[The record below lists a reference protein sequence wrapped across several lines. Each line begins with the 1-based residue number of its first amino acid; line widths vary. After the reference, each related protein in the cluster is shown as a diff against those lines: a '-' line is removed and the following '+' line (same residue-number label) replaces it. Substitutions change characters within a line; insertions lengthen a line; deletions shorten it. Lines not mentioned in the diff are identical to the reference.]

1 MPVSVSV
8 FKVRF
13 YCHYLWL
20 TLLVYCLCFSDYKE
34 KIGLKCQ
41 FLIEPK
47 AKEPMKHQ
55 YDYGELVLIDLSIL

>member
-1 MPVSVSV
+1 MLNS
-8 FKVRF
+8 
-13 YCHYLWL
+13 LL
-20 TLLVYCLCFSDYKE
+20 TCFSDYKE

-55 YDYGELVLIDLSIL
+55 YDYGICGLSSLLDCKFLLY